1 VNNLDLQQLAG
12 IPLDKDGPVFRA
24 PWEAQAFAMAVSL
37 QAQGVFS
44 WQEWA
49 EQLGQSI
56 KAAQARGDADLGDTY
71 YEHWLAALEALV
83 TAKGLTSTQ
92 SLLQHQAQVR
102 EDHRRLHEHGHDHDH
117 DHHEHDHH

>member
-1 VNNLDLQQLAG
+1 MSDLDLHQFAG

-44 WQEWA
+44 WTEWA
-49 EQLGQSI
+49 EQLGQCI

-71 YEHWLAALEALV
+71 YEHWLAALEQLV
-83 TAKGLTSTQ
+83 TAKGLASTQ
-92 SLLQHQAQVR
+92 SLLQHQAIVR
-102 EDHRRLHEHGHDHDH
+102 EDHRRLHEHKHDHDHDH
-117 DHHEHDHH
+117 DHH